1 MRSMPIIFTVL
12 TVLAVPPAGAQE
24 PDGVERSES
33 GAPIFRHEAR
43 EREFAPPEHSAEHL
57 EEIEAHVE
65 KHIGKIETTF
75 HEIVSD
81 LVHVDVLFVPATDDR
96 PFHVLVTSGVG
107 DERMAV
113 PEGLEQFNRVELL
126 IALPADWPL
135 SEESLEDEANYWPI
149 RWLKLVGRLPH
160 EYQTWIGWGHT
171 IPNGDPA
178 EPIANTRFIGVMLT
192 PPYELPRDFFQLET
206 KSGETITFFVMMPL
220 YQEEMDLKLERGAEE
235 IEDRFERA
243 GIGFV
248 LNTARPNAA
257 VGRDR

>member
-1 MRSMPIIFTVL
+1 MRSLSIALVLL
-12 TVLAVPPAGAQE
+12 TVLAAAPTDAQQ
-24 PDGVERSES
+24 PNGVERSES
-33 GAPIFRHEAR
+33 GAPILRHEAR
-43 EREFAPPEHSAEHL
+43 EREFALPEHSAKHL

-75 HEIVSD
+75 HELVSD
-81 LVHVDVLFVPATDDR
+81 LVHLDVLFVPGTDDR

-113 PEGLEQFNRVELL
+113 PEGLEQFDGVELL

-135 SEESLEDEANYWPI
+135 SEESLKDEANYWPI
-149 RWLKLVGRLPH
+149 RWLKTVGRLPH
-160 EYQTWIGWGHT
+160 EYDTWIGWGHT

-192 PPYELPRDFFQLET
+192 PPYELPTDFFQLET

-220 YQEEMDLKLERGAEE
+220 YQEEMDLKLKQGAEE

-248 LNTARPNAA
+248 LDTTRPNVALFRA
-257 VGRDR
+257 Q